1 MAGKLRVTLERSATR
16 RAPNQKATV
25 RALGLNKLQASVIH
39 DDTPSIR
46 GMIYAVRHLVT
57 VEKVDQNETA

>member
-25 RALGLNKLQASVIH
+25 RALGLNKLRASVVH

-46 GMIYAVRHLVT
+46 GMIYTVRHLVT
-57 VEKVDQNETA
+57 VEEVDQNETA

>member
-25 RALGLNKLQASVIH
+25 RALGLNKLHASVIH

-46 GMIYAVRHLVT
+46 GMLYAVRHLVT
-57 VEKVDQNETA
+57 VEKVGQNETA

>member
-1 MAGKLRVTLERSATR
+1 MMLADRVAIVTGGGSGIG
-16 RAPNQKATV
+16 QATV
-25 RALGLNKLQASVIH
+25 RALGLNKLRASVIH

-46 GMIYAVRHLVT
+46 GMLYAVRHLVT